1 MLEGSAGGNGEVS
14 LEAAGKLNKN
24 NNVDLTVV
32 LPKSSDFSGP
42 SSSLVPT
49 AARDHQAPDTWKTK
63 LTISRTLPVESTQAW
78 IWGSRG
84 SKYIFCNM

>member
-1 MLEGSAGGNGEVS
+1 MS

-24 NNVDLTVV
+24 NNIDLTVV

-49 AARDHQAPDTWKTK
+49 AARDHQAPDT
-63 LTISRTLPVESTQAW
+63 
-78 IWGSRG
+78 
-84 SKYIFCNM
+84 